1 MDKYLTFTVPDNF
14 NNTTCKEFLK
24 KHCNISARM
33 ITKLVRTHMGI
44 TKDNQLV
51 RTIDRVY
58 SGDIIKVKIPVDNNE
73 ITPIEGTLDIIY
85 EDDYLLIVNKPSM
98 TPVHPT
104 KNHQTDTL
112 ANFVRYY
119 SLNKG
124 ENYTFRAINRIDR
137 DTSGLVVI
145 TKDRYTASKL
155 KNLYKEYTAIC
166 VGIITKCGTVN
177 KNIMLKSDSKMVRE
191 VNPMGKPAV
200 THYSVIKS
208 TDKYTKI
215 LCTLETG
222 RTHQIRCHMS
232 YLGYPLAG
240 DELYGGNH
248 TEISRHALH
257 CSRVVFTHPITEKN
271 IDIFCPIPD
280 DMKALIE

>member
-1 MDKYLTFTVPDNF
+1 MDKCLTFTVPDNF

-33 ITKLVRTHMGI
+33 ITRLVRTDMGI
-44 TKDNQLV
+44 TRDNKLI
-51 RTIDRVY
+51 RTIDLVR
-58 SGDIIKVKIPVDNNE
+58 SGDIIKVKIPMDNNE
-73 ITPIEGTLDIIY
+73 ITPIEGILDIIY
-85 EDDYLLIVNKPSM
+85 EDEYLLIVNKPSM

-104 KNHQTDTL
+104 RNHQTDTL

-119 SLNKG
+119 SLKNG
-124 ENYTFRAINRIDR
+124 EDYTFRAINRIDR

-145 TKDRYTASKL
+145 AKDRYTASKL

-166 VGIITKCGTVN
+166 VGIITEDGTVN
-177 KNIMLKSDSKMVRE
+177 KNIMLKCDSKMVRE

-200 THYSVIKS
+200 THYSVIKR
-208 TDKYTKI
+208 TDKYTEI

-248 TEISRHALH
+248 TEINRQALH
-257 CSRVVFTHPITEKN
+257 CSRVIFTHPITEKS
-271 IDIFCPIPD
+271 IDIFCPISD